1 MANLVLEPLE
11 GEAPALPDPLR
22 HLLRLVDAVHLLPL
36 ELLQLGRVEMCLSV
50 GKTKSNIR
58 AETSCQ
64 TGDEYHNPC
73 LGHRD
78 RTQHTD
84 LMKRH
89 NFSWM
94 DRYFSEV

>member
-11 GEAPALPDPLR
+11 GEAAALPDPLR

-36 ELLQLGRVEMCLSV
+36 ELLQLGQCRVWILSGEMCLSV

-64 TGDEYHNPC
+64 TGDEYP
-73 LGHRD
+73 
-78 RTQHTD
+78 
-84 LMKRH
+84 
-89 NFSWM
+89 
-94 DRYFSEV
+94 

>member
-11 GEAPALPDPLR
+11 GEAAALPDPLR
-22 HLLRLVDAVHLLPL
+22 HLLRLVDAVHLLTL

-50 GKTKSNIR
+50 GKTESNIR

-73 LGHRD
+73 LQGH
-78 RTQHTD
+78 
-84 LMKRH
+84 
-89 NFSWM
+89 
-94 DRYFSEV
+94 